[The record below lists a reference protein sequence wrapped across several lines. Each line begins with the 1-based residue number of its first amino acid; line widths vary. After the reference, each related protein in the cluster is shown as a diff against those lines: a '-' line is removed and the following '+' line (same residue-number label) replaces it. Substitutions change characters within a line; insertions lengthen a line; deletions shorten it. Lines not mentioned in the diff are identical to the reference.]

1 MKVIAKPRGTGK
13 TRELFALAAQNNG
26 QVLTTNKRAM
36 RAKADNYGWYDLS
49 ILDWNDLLY
58 GEYDKN
64 KPLYIDNA
72 EDVFAE
78 LLDNDFELKL
88 EGLNVNL
95 ED

>member
-26 QVLTTNKRAM
+26 QVLTSNKRAL
-36 RAKADNYGWYDLS
+36 RAKANNYGWYNLS
-49 ILDWNDLLY
+49 IIDWSDMLY
-58 GEYDKN
+58 GEYNKD

-72 EDVFAE
+72 EEVFAE
-78 LLDNDFELKL
+78 LFENDFELKL
-88 EGLNVNL
+88 EGLNVNV